1 MRCEENCGRD
11 ETRFIETTPVS
22 AASVNFP
29 FAAQAGRLSTRVEK
43 RSGEVSENTILLL
56 TSVEPARM
64 SAGQMLGL
72 RRDYWGIETGLHS
85 RLDVSAQEDKSRVRL
100 RNNATVLAVLRR
112 VSVSIGSAWINQQRQ
127 KHPRK
132 ANLPGFFEAMRDGT
146 AHKLLT
152 DPPHTARSSLR
163 LVE

>member
-1 MRCEENCGRD
+1 MRCEENCGRH

-22 AASVNFP
+22 ATSVSFP
-29 FAAQAGRLSTRVEK
+29 FAAQAGRLSTRVER
-43 RSGEVSENTILLL
+43 RSGEVSENTIILL

-64 SAGQMLGL
+64 SAGQMLAL

-100 RNNATVLAVLRR
+100 RNNAMVLAVLRR
-112 VSVSIGSAWINQQRQ
+112 LSVSIASAWITRQRET
-127 KHPRK
+127 HPRK
-132 ANLPGFFEAMRDGT
+132 ANLPGFFEAMREGI
-146 AHKLLT
+146 AQQLLT
-152 DPPHTARSSLR
+152 DPPPTARSCLG